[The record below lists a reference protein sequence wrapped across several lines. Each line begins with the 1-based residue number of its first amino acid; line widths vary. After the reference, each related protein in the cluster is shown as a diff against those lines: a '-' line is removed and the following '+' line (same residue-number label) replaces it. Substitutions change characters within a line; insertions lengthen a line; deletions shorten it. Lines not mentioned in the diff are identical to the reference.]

1 MFNFSPRFA
10 LLPSAALAI
19 MLGLT
24 ACGGGSDTPA
34 PAGATPAPGGQTPAP
49 TPIDPAPIDPAPIDP
64 APAAAI
70 NITGLVDYRATG
82 GGNRLVNFVAS
93 TASNAATPVAITG
106 LVGNDTVIGIDRNTN
121 GIYWAF
127 ARAAAAPGGAPNGA
141 AAIYVINPVS
151 GVASGRLPVTF
162 PAGVTLDGSTS
173 VSVDFNPTN
182 NLMRVV
188 TFLGRSLAINTGTAA
203 ATENPNTGFGSAA
216 VAYGNNVAGATTTT
230 LYRINN
236 NGSTASPPPDQLSTS
251 AIATGA
257 TTNVGPIGLDLVE
270 VQAFDISGAND
281 VNALAALRTSGAGA
295 HTLYRINL
303 TNGTATLFNAT
314 AAASLIGGTTGLPL
328 VDITIRP

>member
-1 MFNFSPRFA
+1 MFNFSPRSA

-82 GGNRLVNFVAS
+82 GGNRLVNFAAS

-106 LVGNDTVIGIDRNTN
+106 LLGNDTVIGIDRNTN

-141 AAIYVINPVS
+141 AAIYVINPLT
-151 GVASGRLPVTF
+151 GAASGRQAVTF
-162 PAGVTLDGSTS
+162 TAPVTLDSSTS
-173 VSVDFNPTN
+173 VSVDFNPTS

-188 TFLGRSLAINTGTAA
+188 TFLGQSLAINTGTAA
-203 ATENPNTGFGSAA
+203 ATENPNAGFGTAA

-230 LYRINN
+230 LFRINN
-236 NGSTASPPPDQLSTS
+236 DGASATTDLLSTI
-251 AIATGA
+251 AITTGA
-257 TTNVGPIGLDLVE
+257 TTPRGPIGLDLVE
-270 VQAFDISGAND
+270 VQAFDIAGAAD

-314 AAASLIGGTTGLPL
+314 GAASLIGGTGGLPL